1 MNLVDTY
8 VYKPISKIFKPF
20 TNGIG
25 EHGYCLVILVLLMRL
40 NLLSDVSEVKPSQ
53 LGFLF
58 VSRVFVSFYHLP
70 FRGSWFRG
78 S

>member
-1 MNLVDTY
+1 MS
-8 VYKPISKIFKPF
+8 ISLSAKFLSLLLMELGNMVLPC
-20 TNGIG
+20 
-25 EHGYCLVILVLLMRL
+25 YLVLLMRL

-70 FRGSWFRG
+70 FRGS
-78 S
+78 